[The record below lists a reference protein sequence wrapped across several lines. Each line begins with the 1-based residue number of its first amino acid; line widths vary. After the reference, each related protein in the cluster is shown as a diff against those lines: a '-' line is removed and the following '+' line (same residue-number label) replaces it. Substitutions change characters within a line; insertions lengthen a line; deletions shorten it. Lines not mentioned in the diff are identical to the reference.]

1 MVQNKLLFYCFTS
14 PIKKVRY
21 SRTQSSIQYSI
32 GNHPKEDLVNTF
44 LWILQ
49 GMLAIVF
56 MMTGIMKVVQKKE
69 AMADKMGFVEDFSQM
84 QVTGIGVLEI
94 MGAMGVIL
102 PWATGILPWLTP
114 LAAVGLAFTMIG
126 AFLTHLRRKE
136 LIPMG
141 IVNIVL
147 FSMAV
152 LVAIGRF

>member
-1 MVQNKLLFYCFTS
+1 M
-14 PIKKVRY
+14 
-21 SRTQSSIQYSI
+21 
-32 GNHPKEDLVNTF
+32 NTF
-44 LWILQ
+44 LWIAQ
-49 GMLAIVF
+49 GILAAMF

-114 LAAVGLAFTMIG
+114 LAAVGLALTMVG

-141 IVNIVL
+141 VVNIML
-147 FSMAV
+147 FSLA
-152 LVAIGRF
+152 LFTAYGRFF